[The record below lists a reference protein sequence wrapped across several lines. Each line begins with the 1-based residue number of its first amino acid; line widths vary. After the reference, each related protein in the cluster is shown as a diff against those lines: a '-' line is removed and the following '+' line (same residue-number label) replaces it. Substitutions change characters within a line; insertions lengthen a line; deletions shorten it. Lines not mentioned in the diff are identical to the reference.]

1 MAQYYIATV
10 SVEHVD
16 GEKIK
21 KVKEQYLVDAVSV
34 TDAEVKVN
42 EYFKDSVLDF
52 EVSSV
57 TRTKIVDVIN

>member
-16 GEKIK
+16 GEKTK
-21 KVKEQYLVDAVSV
+21 KVKEQFLVDAVSV